1 MFPFCFTLSTAAGAW
16 FYILNFVTT
25 LSIITNGF
33 LIAVTSQFIDREVYN
48 SIFQEDYEMEVCGNS
63 TDCTLGFVKWST
75 SEFEM
80 TSLLATTSSSSSAG
94 TNNTAF
100 PLFTVQQ
107 LPLYNAS
114 TNYSTKVNNQSEWV
128 CQLGACVLNINS
140 QIYYTKF
147 TLR

>member
-1 MFPFCFTLSTAAGAW
+1 MFLFGSTLSTAAGAW

-48 SIFQEDYEMEVCGNS
+48 HIFQAEYEMEVCGNN

-80 TSLLATTSSSSSAG
+80 TALLTTTSASSSVG

-100 PLFTVQQ
+100 PLYTVQQ

-114 TNYSTKVNNQSEWV
+114 TNFSTVVSKQPVWV
-128 CQLGACVLNINS
+128 DWSVPTGCLW
-140 QIYYTKF
+140 F
-147 TLR
+147 EHE